1 MKHLTII
8 LPTLALCFT
17 LNGQVP
23 AAAQAGLG
31 IIAPT
36 NGTVLDTSLTAVLR
50 WQYPA
55 LGAGYTP
62 GSKALLQVSAR
73 EDLSAPLLSIE
84 LAGECDHLSARRRA
98 ADRLLLAG
106 HAVR

>member
-50 WQYPA
+50 WQDPA
-55 LGAGYTP
+55 LGQATRP
-62 GSKALLQVSAR
+62 
-73 EDLSAPLLSIE
+73 
-84 LAGECDHLSARRRA
+84 ARRRCS
-98 ADRLLLAG
+98 RYRRG
-106 HAVR
+106 RI